1 MIHSIFT
8 RVVAL
13 KIAITISIVLTA
25 TAATIAQGIQCDPS
39 KVVTADKCS
48 KCHAA
53 EVAVW
58 KQTPHFQTF
67 EQLSRDPRAK
77 EICSNMGLRSVKRS
91 NVCID
96 CHFTTKLINNK
107 VKPVSGISCESCHG
121 PAKDWLDVHYD
132 YGGPNATKESES
144 AEHAIKRYQTAI
156 GLGMRN
162 TRDLYAIASSCF
174 NCHTVPNEKL
184 VNVGGHKA
192 GTLDFELV
200 RWSQGRVRH
209 NCLRSDGKENVY
221 ASRER
226 TRVMYVVGMIA
237 DLEYST
243 RATAKATKKSTFGL
257 AVAKRAA
264 DVAVKLFELQKQLD
278 DPSIQLALEAFA
290 KAELKINNESQ
301 LTEIANQI
309 QNAGRLFASRND
321 GTQLAA
327 IDALL
332 PDKSEYK

>member
-1 MIHSIFT
+1 MICSTFPQAMT
-8 RVVAL
+8 L
-13 KIAITISIVLTA
+13 KISFGLIAIFALTQFA
-25 TAATIAQGIQCDPS
+25 NAQGVQCDPS

-48 KCHAA
+48 KCHSA

-77 EICSNMGLRSVKRS
+77 EICKNMGLRSVKRS

-96 CHFTTKLINNK
+96 CHFTTKLINDK

-144 AEHAIKRYQTAI
+144 PEHATKRYQTAI
-156 GLGMRN
+156 SLGMRN

-192 GTLDFELV
+192 GTIDFELV

-209 NCLRSDGKENVY
+209 NCLRSDGKENAY
-221 ASRER
+221 ASAER
-226 TRVMYVVGMIA
+226 KRVMYVVGMIA

-243 RATAKATKKSTFGL
+243 RATAKATTKSTFGL

-264 DVAVKLFELQKQLD
+264 DVAVKLFKLQEQLN
-278 DPSIQLALEAFA
+278 DPSIQLVLDAFA

-309 QNAGRLFASRND
+309 QTAGRLFASQND
-321 GTQLAA
+321 GTKLAA
-327 IDALL
+327 IDPLL
-332 PDKSEYK
+332 PDKSDYK